1 MDDLRYGYTSPRSPG
16 ALTTILVRD
25 ATGTVVRTYEDE
37 AFNDS
42 APGQYV
48 LAAVEAPLY
57 GSARLGSERTR
68 IRVRFTG
75 AGGSLNPPPGRRR
88 GGTVYE
94 LSNRLGN
101 VLATVS
107 DIAAVEPV
115 ANAEAGTGEAAARAA
130 RVTTASDYYPFG
142 LSVAGRTYEPVLGGS
157 AYADVVAEYRYGFN
171 GKEHDLS
178 WGGLGIQD
186 YGWRLY
192 VPGTGRFLSVDPL
205 AAGYPWYTPYQFA
218 GNKPIIAIDL
228 DGGEEKI
235 TVHYQEACCT
245 GAEGLFRTVKTETQ
259 IASQMSFTG
268 EHRKAAVHAWFT
280 SGTTSEQNRRLSSHM
295 HVYVVAGDKPGEYK
309 IREAIYKDYPMLE
322 KYRDGGYD
330 KSLAILKGIW
340 DSDLSRAVT
349 PDFLRFTLSSDA
361 AAVVGAKE
369 VDEAVFV
376 LHGKE
381 ASTSPRY
388 LKTTLATVGPQAQV
402 TIAAVGVATTN
413 YSGSAEDISIDLLLT
428 GKGAAPTYGVQF
440 SAEEG
445 GGVEAS
451 GDLSVIQDSNGNLQT
466 VITTGASVGVGAGAG
481 AAITVGET
489 KLNEPR

>member
-48 LAAVEAPLY
+48 LSAVEAPLY
-57 GSARLGSERTR
+57 GSARVGSERTR
-68 IRVRFTG
+68 IRVRSTRV
-75 AGGSLNPPPGRRR
+75 GSLNPPPGRRR

-94 LSNRLGN
+94 LSNHLGN

-107 DIAAVEPV
+107 DIAAVESV
-115 ANAEAGTGEAAARAA
+115 ADAAVGMGDAATRAA

-142 LSVAGRTYEPVLGGS
+142 LSVEGRTYEPVVGGS
-157 AYADVVAEYRYGFN
+157 AYADVIVEYRYGFN

-186 YGWRLY
+186 YGCRLY

-205 AAGYPWYTPYQFA
+205 TASYPWYTPYQFA

-280 SGTTSEQNRRLSSHM
+280 SGTTSEQNRRANSHM
-295 HVYVVAGDKPGEYK
+295 HVYVVAGDKPGEYN

-322 KYRDGGYD
+322 KYRDGGYG
-330 KSLAILKGIW
+330 SENPNESMVPAAGAGLQN
-340 DSDLSRAVT
+340 R
-349 PDFLRFTLSSDA
+349 LRGVQYGAA
-361 AAVVGAKE
+361 AAVMK
-369 VDEAVFV
+369 
-376 LHGKE
+376 
-381 ASTSPRY
+381 
-388 LKTTLATVGPQAQV
+388 
-402 TIAAVGVATTN
+402 
-413 YSGSAEDISIDLLLT
+413 YSGFGHFGRALYNTMDGEDPWTGIKGSSNRLIVEGTANIVSMGFGGTGSALGNIVLNVAQEALETANPSQLSEIGLSREAIRVDRVQ
-428 GKGAAPTYGVQF
+428 PTDYQ
-440 SAEEG
+440 
-445 GGVEAS
+445 
-451 GDLSVIQDSNGNLQT
+451 QC
-466 VITTGASVGVGAGAG
+466 
-481 AAITVGET
+481 
-489 KLNEPR
+489 

>member
-1 MDDLRYGYTSPRSPG
+1 MSCYY
-16 ALTTILVRD
+16 
-25 ATGTVVRTYEDE
+25 
-37 AFNDS
+37 
-42 APGQYV
+42 
-48 LAAVEAPLY
+48 
-57 GSARLGSERTR
+57 
-68 IRVRFTG
+68 
-75 AGGSLNPPPGRRR
+75 PP
-88 GGTVYE
+88 
-94 LSNRLGN
+94 
-101 VLATVS
+101 
-107 DIAAVEPV
+107 
-115 ANAEAGTGEAAARAA
+115 AAARATLLLLLVA
-130 RVTTASDYYPFG
+130 GLASSLLAQLHNPYAQFGHNGYVATTAQERAMYVWTATNPDASAAVRTISVDGARGQAYRLDEAG
-142 LSVAGRTYEPVLGGS
+142 AVIDSVAISEAKR
-157 AYADVVAEYRYGFN
+157 A
-171 GKEHDLS
+171 
-178 WGGLGIQD
+178 
-186 YGWRLY
+186 
-192 VPGTGRFLSVDPL
+192 RFMSVDPL

-330 KSLAILKGIW
+330 KSLANLKGIW

-445 GGVEAS
+445 GGVEVS

-489 KLNEPR
+489 KLNEPK